1 MIRVNKTITIY
12 IKMFLSEIDIDIDIY
27 RKARRLPMSL
37 FFSEIDR
44 DAYLEMSQTEEV
56 CRLPLKKLSD
66 LDRPYYVKSQNERSL
81 SALHKRFLRFIYSR
95 EFAIGSVQQNRLTLR
110 FVVEQVNKICLTA
123 VGQNGLALEHVDK
136 QNNKICRK
144 AVRQNG
150 LALQYVTNQTEAI
163 CRSAVRQNGLALQ
176 YVTKQTEELC
186 KTAIEQNPNAY
197 IYVKI
202 QIP

>member
-1 MIRVNKTITIY
+1 
-12 IKMFLSEIDIDIDIY
+12 MFLSDIDID
-27 RKARRLPMSL
+27 RKVCRLPMSL
-37 FFSEIDR
+37 FLSEIDR
-44 DAYLEMSQTEEV
+44 DAYLGMSQTEEV
-56 CRLPLKKLSD
+56 CRLPQH
-66 LDRPYYVKSQNERSL
+66 RPYYVKSQNERSL

-95 EFAIGSVQQNRLTLR
+95 EFAIGTVQQSGLTLR
-110 FVVEQVNKICLTA
+110 FVVKQDNKICLTA

-150 LALQYVTNQTEAI
+150 LALQYVTKQTEAI

-197 IYVKI
+197 IYVK
-202 QIP
+202 